1 MVEFCTCGGALW
13 NIVLDLSYLPL
24 SFLAIVLKSQHLTYG
39 IHKLLLVTLIMKQHM
54 YMHMSVTATYVH
66 LLQYVY

>member
-1 MVEFCTCGGALW
+1 M
-13 NIVLDLSYLPL
+13 LDLSYLPL

-39 IHKLLLVTLIMKQHM
+39 IHKLLLVTLIMKQDM